1 MYVDWVKLEGLG
13 KVVVV
18 LLKHLF
24 YNFLI
29 FLSYLLIFRKYFYLF
44 RDLLFM
50 YIINVPLCSAIEW
63 WRGSLSSITTDFPF
77 SIRVIKLF
85 IEFKYGFYAHYRYKS
100 RCLLLYNSLLW
111 IKGPRVGEYWSSLVF
126 DFRDKY
132 QGYRFQKNY

>member
-1 MYVDWVKLEGLG
+1 MYVDWVTLEGLG

-18 LLKHLF
+18 LVKHLF

-29 FLSYLLIFRKYFYLF
+29 FLSYLLIFRKYFHLF

-50 YIINVPLCSAIEW
+50 YIIYVPLCSAIEW

-77 SIRVIKLF
+77 SIRVIKLI

-100 RCLLLYNSLLW
+100 RCLLLYNSLW
-111 IKGPRVGEYWSSLVF
+111 GIKGPRDGEYWSSLVF